1 MDIAQ
6 IGIAVVV
13 GPDII
18 TGSTRLKSGTA
29 QKLVLNML
37 STASMIRLGKVYGN
51 LMVDLKVTNQ
61 KLADR
66 ARRLVSQVANI
77 TENQAAQLLA
87 QTDNQVKPAIVMAV
101 RGVSVNQARSMLN
114 DAQGLLGDVIQDNS
128 A

>member
-1 MDIAQ
+1 
-6 IGIAVVV
+6 
-13 GPDII
+13 
-18 TGSTRLKSGTA
+18 
-29 QKLVLNML
+29 ML

-114 DAQGLLGDVIQDNS
+114 DAQGLLGDVIQDNIARYS
-128 A
+128 TLPQKNSLR